1 MDTTV
6 ATQGDPVQVEQLPS
20 AQEFLAQTD
29 RFRAA
34 DAVMTNLVG
43 SIATSVVGGR
53 SYEREF
59 WWVVRDGAGE
69 VVGCA
74 VRTAPHRLVVS
85 PMSLPA
91 ARALGRAAGDADPDL
106 PGCSGP
112 AEVVQAV
119 VAGMEPARTGR
130 TTMTDVVYV
139 LGELVRPRQVGGQ
152 PRRATDADLALLVEW
167 HYQFAVDAGLPMHDA
182 RASVVDRLEHGGLW
196 LWEVDG
202 SPVAMGGHAVPVPT
216 PAGTVGRIGPIYTPA
231 HLRGRGYGS
240 AVTATVVDEL
250 LPRCARVMLFA
261 DAENPAS
268 NSIYRA
274 MGFTAVGQVV
284 ETQVDVRGR

>member
-1 MDTTV
+1 MDTNV
-6 ATQGDPVQVEQLPS
+6 ATRGEPVQVEQLPS

-29 RFRAA
+29 AFRAA

-74 VRTAPHRLVVS
+74 VRTAPHRLVLS
-85 PMSLPA
+85 PMSVHA
-91 ARALGRAAGDADPDL
+91 ARALGRAAGAADRDL

-112 AEVVQAV
+112 ADVVQAA
-119 VAGMEPARTGR
+119 VAAMEPARTAQ

-139 LGELVRPRQVGGQ
+139 LGELVRPRPVDGQ
-152 PRRATDADLALLVEW
+152 SRRASAADMGLLVDW
-167 HYQFAVDAGLPMHDA
+167 HHRLAVDAGLPMHDVA
-182 RASVVDRLEHGGLW
+182 ASVLDRLEHGGLW

-202 SPVAMGGHAVPVPT
+202 TPVAMGGHAAPVPT

-240 AVTATVVDEL
+240 AVTTAVVDEL
-250 LPRCARVMLFA
+250 APRCAKVMLFA

-274 MGFTAVGQVV
+274 LGFTAVGQLV
-284 ETQVDVRGR
+284 ETQVDERGR